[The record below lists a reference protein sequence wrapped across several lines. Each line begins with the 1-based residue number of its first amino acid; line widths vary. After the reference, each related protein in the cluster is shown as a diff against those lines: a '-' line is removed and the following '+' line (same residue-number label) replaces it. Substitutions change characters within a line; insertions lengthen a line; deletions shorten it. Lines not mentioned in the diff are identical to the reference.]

1 MKTTIDI
8 ADDLL
13 ERAKRQARRE
23 RKPMRAVVEE
33 ALRRQLAS
41 GPSEPFRLKRRA
53 FKGKGLQ
60 SGIVEGRWEEIRD
73 LSYRLSEHRGRG

>member
-1 MKTTIDI
+1 MKTTIGI

-23 RKPMRAVVEE
+23 NKTLREIVEE
-33 ALRRQLAS
+33 ALRRQIGTRPS
-41 GPSEPFRLKRRA
+41 GPFRLKRHT

-60 SGIVEGRWEEIRD
+60 PAIAEGQWETVRD
-73 LSYRLSEHRGRG
+73 LIYRMG